1 MSIQSRNPAGSPG
14 STGGQFA
21 PTRAGEADVNLTLL
35 PALTTGVDGGI
46 EALSSQLP
54 ADVTAVLLS
63 EEDTGLEVVGLVRR
77 GERIGLDEADLDD
90 PEAFIGDVRHY
101 TAAPGG
107 SFYTFD
113 EGLGAYRLAVRPDPW
128 GRDEV
133 REIPPMAR
141 QAILDGDANLLI
153 ECWDATQSDG
163 EPDWAPS
170 EDFRGEDRFDFKQI
184 ADYAASCLDP
194 SDPPL
199 YVDIIDYESGG
210 GASLMVPLG
219 DDSDLCVV
227 DSIGDGRMAGDYLGG
242 RGRGMAVAMA
252 QTVIGSYTRTCAA
265 RERFLGSV

>member
-153 ECWDATQSDG
+153 ECWDATESGG
-163 EPDWAPS
+163 EPLWRPTDG
-170 EDFRGEDRFDFKQI
+170 FRGEDRYDFKQV
-184 ADYAASCLDP
+184 ADYAANCLDFM
-194 SDPPL
+194 DPPL
-199 YVDIIDYESGG
+199 CIDVIDHESGG
-210 GASLMVPLG
+210 GVVVSVPLEDG
-219 DDSDLCVV
+219 SGMILAHTLDDDDLSSAERGV
-227 DSIGDGRMAGDYLGG
+227 
-242 RGRGMAVAMA
+242 RGRAQAVGHAEVA
-252 QTVIGSYTRTCAA
+252 LRSYSELREA
-265 RERFLGSV
+265 RARLVLS